1 MNDGGRPNRNAPT
14 TPMRGFESSLPIAL
28 LRARQ
33 ATAHKFKPHTD
44 AAGLTQPQGAF
55 AQLRE
60 RVRRALAGE
69 RWNRLAARALAAGEP
84 LDVATLAKRCVLMQP
99 SVSRLL
105 TGLQERGLIET
116 VAGLDAR
123 RRVLTLTAE
132 GQRLFDRIAVISEAV
147 YRDIEEVYGREE
159 LARLVEM
166 LVRLREVA
174 ESLPDLPRVMPDL
187 PT

>member
-1 MNDGGRPNRNAPT
+1 
-14 TPMRGFESSLPIAL
+14 MRGFESSLPIAL

-44 AAGLTQPQGAF
+44 AAGLTQPQW
-55 AQLRE
+55 
-60 RVRRALAGE
+60 RVI
-69 RWNRLAARALAAGEP
+69 RALAAGEA
-84 LDVATLAKRCVLMQP
+84 LDVATLAARCVLMQP

-105 TGLQERGLIET
+105 KGLQDRGIIET
-116 VAGLDAR
+116 VAGTDAR
-123 RRVLTLTAE
+123 RRLLRLTDE

-147 YRDIEEVYGREE
+147 YRDIEAVYGRED

-174 ESLPDLPRVMPDL
+174 ENLPDLPQEMPEL
-187 PT
+187 S